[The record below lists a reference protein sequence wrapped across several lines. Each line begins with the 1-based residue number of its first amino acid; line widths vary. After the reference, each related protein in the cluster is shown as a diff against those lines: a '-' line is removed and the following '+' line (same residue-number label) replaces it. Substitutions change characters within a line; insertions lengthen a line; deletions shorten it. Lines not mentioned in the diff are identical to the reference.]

1 MEGASSTISPSMY
14 TKTEGFAS
22 RIVISQPMFLP
33 WRGIF
38 EQIRLCRQ
46 FVFYDDVQLPLGGGR
61 GRGFTTRVQIKTAKG
76 VDWLTLPV
84 IRADKGKQLIN
95 AAQFAHMDW
104 KQEHLSKIA
113 QAYKAAPYFEPI
125 YETVVKPI
133 YAIETDSLA
142 EFCMQSTKL
151 LCAKLGL
158 TPEMYV
164 SSELP
169 VSRDTGASKR
179 VLDICEHL
187 GASEY
192 ISGLGAM
199 NYLDY
204 ALFEEAGVRVC
215 YMDYQLPPYAQ
226 LHGEFTP
233 YVSIIDMLF
242 NLGCE
247 GTEAELGSEATYWKL
262 WPSMQDG
269 RPSIAAAEIDLG
281 SGL

>member
-1 MEGASSTISPSMY
+1 MS
-14 TKTEGFAS
+14 TKTEAFAS

-33 WRGIF
+33 WRGMF

-84 IRADKGKQLIN
+84 IRAAKGKQLIN
-95 AAQFAHMDW
+95 EAEFAHMNW

-113 QAYKAAPYFEPI
+113 QAYKAAPYFELI

-133 YAIETDSLA
+133 YAIETESLV
-142 EFCMQSTKL
+142 EFCMQSTSL
-151 LCAKLGL
+151 LCAKLSL
-158 TPEMYV
+158 KPEKYV
-164 SSELP
+164 SSRLP
-169 VSRDTGASKR
+169 VPRDAGASQR

-187 GASEY
+187 GATEY

-199 NYLDY
+199 NYIDY
-204 ALFEEAGVRVC
+204 GLFEEAGVRVC
-215 YMDYQLPPYAQ
+215 YMDYQLPPYPQ
-226 LHGEFTP
+226 LHGDFTP

-242 NLGCE
+242 NLGSE
-247 GTEAELGSEATYWKL
+247 SIAAELGSECTYWKL
-262 WPSMQDG
+262 WPNMQDG
-269 RPSIAAAEIDLG
+269 RPSTAT
-281 SGL
+281 S